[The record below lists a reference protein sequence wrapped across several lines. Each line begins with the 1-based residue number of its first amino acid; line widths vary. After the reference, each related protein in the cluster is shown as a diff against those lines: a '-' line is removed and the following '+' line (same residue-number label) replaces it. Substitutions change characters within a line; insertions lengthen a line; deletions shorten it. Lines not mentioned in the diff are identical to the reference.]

1 MEKAQAE
8 KQGRAAKGN
17 KQQRPVWDCG
27 SSLYDSFELK
37 SFERQLDS
45 AITSSRT
52 LSMPHLSNRQPRP
65 PPQQPQSPP
74 KKSSKISRSLQKL
87 LRFVFRPKQQSNTA
101 IFSRARAFTR
111 RVFCGLRQVRWRA
124 IHDTRG
130 TKDCGRVSLV
140 RFILREKNDPLGRNG
155 KTEVELYHGN
165 LDYRNVLPCQQR
177 RTITLQVP
185 KQQLEQGEEEQT
197 KNQEGLES
205 TKWPVSKEC
214 GNETANGE
222 QERKASSSHAWKREG
237 TTFLQSV
244 NP

>member
-74 KKSSKISRSLQKL
+74 KKSSKISRSPQKL
-87 LRFVFRPKQQSNTA
+87 LRSVFRPKQQSNTA
-101 IFSRARAFTR
+101 
-111 RVFCGLRQVRWRA
+111 VFRMQERL
-124 IHDTRG
+124 
-130 TKDCGRVSLV
+130 
-140 RFILREKNDPLGRNG
+140 
-155 KTEVELYHGN
+155 
-165 LDYRNVLPCQQR
+165 
-177 RTITLQVP
+177 
-185 KQQLEQGEEEQT
+185 
-197 KNQEGLES
+197 QEGFLWS
-205 TKWPVSKEC
+205 TTCPVA
-214 GNETANGE
+214 GYP
-222 QERKASSSHAWKREG
+222 RYPRHRRLRSS
-237 TTFLQSV
+237 TTFFRQK
-244 NP
+244 

>member
-65 PPQQPQSPP
+65 PPQQPQSLP

-87 LRFVFRPKQQSNTA
+87 LRSVFRPKQQSNTA
-101 IFSRARAFTR
+101 
-111 RVFCGLRQVRWRA
+111 VFCVQE
-124 IHDTRG
+124 
-130 TKDCGRVSLV
+130 SS
-140 RFILREKNDPLGRNG
+140 
-155 KTEVELYHGN
+155 
-165 LDYRNVLPCQQR
+165 
-177 RTITLQVP
+177 
-185 KQQLEQGEEEQT
+185 
-197 KNQEGLES
+197 QEGFFVVYDKSGGGLS
-205 TKWPVSKEC
+205 TIPEAP
-214 GNETANGE
+214 ETAAEYDVLSLEMNSLAR
-222 QERKASSSHAWKREG
+222 QTASDR
-237 TTFLQSV
+237 LRRL
-244 NP
+244 